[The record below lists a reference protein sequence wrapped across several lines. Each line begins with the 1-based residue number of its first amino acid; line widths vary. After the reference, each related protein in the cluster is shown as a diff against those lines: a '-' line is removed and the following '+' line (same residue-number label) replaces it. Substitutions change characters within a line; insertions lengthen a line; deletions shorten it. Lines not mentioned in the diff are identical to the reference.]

1 MRAPYILSGLMAV
14 SGAGL
19 SAPAAAATTNADAL
33 RFMTPPQ
40 ARAWARQ
47 QIAPRADRSV
57 AAADVQPPVLTA
69 IDAPASVDVRFPDA
83 TFVTIKA
90 TDNLSGV
97 NWGHLY
103 ARGPSGQFLT
113 AFVGTS
119 LPSRQYAGGMSLRG
133 LTNFAEPGTYTVTD
147 VYLYDVAGNMA
158 YFDEA
163 ALVGLGRTTFEV
175 RNRQGYDAKA
185 PSLQSGKIL
194 TPQLSLSDTTPGSTR
209 GRFAGV
215 QVKVTDQG
223 DTVTSGVAWVSGEF
237 CLLDTSA
244 CFWTNADDMSNGA
257 ASSLRM
263 GGELYADSALVPG
276 DYYLRTMQ
284 ITDYGGNY
292 QYLMGAEFGGSTDFS
307 LYFPSTKIT
316 LTQ

>member
-1 MRAPYILSGLMAV
+1 ML
-14 SGAGL
+14 GAGW

-47 QIAPRADRSV
+47 QSAPRVDRSV

-69 IDAPASVDVRFPDA
+69 IEAPASVDVRFPDA

-97 NWGHLY
+97 NWGYLY
-103 ARGPSGQFLT
+103 ARGPSGQFLA

-119 LPSRQYAGGMSLRG
+119 LPSRQYAGGMSLRD
-133 LTNFAEPGTYTVTD
+133 LKNFAEPGTYTVTD
-147 VYLYDVAGNMA
+147 VYLQDVAGNMA
-158 YFDEA
+158 HFDET
-163 ALVGLGRTTFEV
+163 ALGGLGLTTFEV
-175 RNRQGYDAKA
+175 RNKQGYDAKP
-185 PSLQSGKIL
+185 PSLQAGKIL

-215 QVKVTDQG
+215 QLKMTDQG
-223 DTVTSGVAWVSGEF
+223 DTATSGIAWAAGEF

-244 CFWTNADDMSNGA
+244 CFWTNGDDMSNGVT
-257 ASSLRM
+257 SSLRM
-263 GGELYADSALVPG
+263 GGELYADRGLVPG
-276 DYYLRTMQ
+276 DYYLRTLQ

-292 QYLMGAEFGGSTDFS
+292 QFLMDAEFGGPTDFS
-307 LYFPSTKIT
+307 LYFASTRIT
-316 LTQ
+316 LTP